1 MKQTACET
9 CANYQYD
16 AASACYY
23 CDIDL
28 DEDEMSRFL
37 SGHTSACPYYQTA
50 DDYKI
55 VKKQI

>member
-28 DEDEMSRFL
+28 DEDEMGRFL

-50 DDYKI
+50 DDYKL
-55 VKKQI
+55 